1 MPNADL
7 ENALH
12 HLRVMQDLLAQPRGH
27 VGANVDQA
35 QLFAALE
42 LLSGS
47 FSRLMSDCLCQ
58 QKLAELRGFVHALYA
73 DKDQQ
78 RWSRASLTDGEF
90 LRLQIL
96 KSLNALD
103 ARIRLLFK
111 IRSAATE
118 NKVLPLPRS
127 ERARRATRAAKKAS

>member
-12 HLRVMQDLLAQPRGH
+12 HLRVMQDLLAQPRGN
-27 VGANVDQA
+27 VGVHVDQA
-35 QLFAALE
+35 QVFAALE

-58 QKLAELRGFVHALYA
+58 QKLAELRGFAQALYS
-73 DKDQQ
+73 DEDQQ
-78 RWSRASLTDGEF
+78 RASRASLSRGEF

-103 ARIRLLFK
+103 TRIRMLFK
-111 IRSAATE
+111 IRSATTE

-127 ERARRATRAAKKAS
+127 ERAGRATRTAKKAS